1 MNTTS
6 VIVAALSVILLSGTL
21 TPSFAL
27 GDYDF
32 LSEWG
37 EFGISTPGH
46 LSHPQF
52 IAVDAE
58 GNSYISD
65 LGNKR
70 VQKFSSSGEFILNF
84 GESGKSSGQFHHP
97 SGIAVDSDFVYV
109 ADQNLHKIQK
119 FTLDGIFV
127 SEWGKFG
134 NNEGQFKSPKDIAV
148 DSDFVYVVDADNYRI
163 QKFTTDGEFVL
174 SFGSGGMNHD
184 QFLILTGIA
193 VDEDGNIYVTDKGN
207 RKIEKF
213 TSDGILIESYPLRGT
228 NYVFAPEGI
237 TVSPDGKIFVIN
249 SVDNKVL
256 NIELDASDLRLDIFE
271 QLGPFGNSFI
281 DPTDVA
287 LGFQGELLIVDSAAH
302 KVKSFETPFY
312 DETKIIQTTE
322 IIAPEVTEG
331 YEFDDIDPVIMAPSD
346 IKLEATDLFTP
357 VPIGQAVAD
366 DSQSGIKT
374 ILNNAPEAFSLGVSK
389 VTWIAF
395 DNAGNTAEDYQ
406 NITVY
411 ACGNVYSD
419 YNMIVGTDENDVLQ
433 GTSGNDLIF
442 GLEGNDIINGLEGND
457 CIFGGEGDDIV
468 YGNGGYDTISGNG
481 GHDILKGDSGFDV
494 IYGGSG
500 SDVLDGGSE
509 NDNCYDSQES
519 IILNCNE

>member
-1 MNTTS
+1 MKTTIATVT
-6 VIVAALSVILLSGTL
+6 VISAILLSGTI

-32 LSEWG
+32 LAEWG

-46 LSHPQF
+46 LSYPQF

-70 VQKFSSSGEFILNF
+70 VQKFTSSGEFILNF
-84 GESGKSSGQFHHP
+84 GESGKQAGQFHHP
-97 SGIAVDSDFVYV
+97 SGVGVDSDFVYV

-119 FTLDGIFV
+119 FTLNGTFV
-127 SEWGKFG
+127 GEWGKFG
-134 NNEGQFKSPKDIAV
+134 NNDGELKSPKDIAV
-148 DSDFVYVVDADNYRI
+148 DSGFVYVVDADNYRI

-193 VDEDGNIYVTDKGN
+193 IDDDGNVYVTDKGN
-207 RKIEKF
+207 RKVEKF
-213 TSDGILIESYPLRGT
+213 SSDGVLIESYPLRGT
-228 NYVFAPEGI
+228 NHVFAPEGI
-237 TVSPDGKIFVIN
+237 TVAPDGKIFVVN
-249 SVDNKVL
+249 SADNRVL
-256 NIELDASDLRLDIFE
+256 YLELDNNLRLDIFE
-271 QLGPFGNSFI
+271 QLGPFGNSFV
-281 DPTDVA
+281 DPTDIA
-287 LGFQGELLIVDSAAH
+287 LGFQGDLLVLDSAAH

-312 DETKIIQTTE
+312 DETKMVQSTE

-331 YEFDDIDPVIMAPSD
+331 YEFDDIDPVILAPSD

-357 VPIGQAVAD
+357 VPIGKAIAED
-366 DSQSGIKT
+366 LQSGIKT
-374 ILNNAPEAFSLGVSK
+374 ILNNAPEEFSLGVNK

-395 DNAGNTAEDYQ
+395 DNAGNTAEDSQ
-406 NITVY
+406 NITVF

-433 GTSGNDLIF
+433 GTSGDDLIF
-442 GLEGNDIINGLEGND
+442 GLSGSDIISGLEGND
-457 CIFGGEGDDIV
+457 CIFGGDGDDIV
-468 YGNGGYDTISGNG
+468 YGNDGYDTISGNG
-481 GHDILKGDSGFDV
+481 GHDVLKGDSGSDV

-509 NDNCYDSQES
+509 NDNCYDSQENVV
-519 IILNCNE
+519 LNCNE

>member
-1 MNTTS
+1 MNTTP
-6 VIVAALSVILLSGTL
+6 VIVAVLSVILLSGTL

-46 LSHPQF
+46 LSYPQF

-65 LGNKR
+65 VGNKR
-70 VQKFSSSGEFILNF
+70 VQKFSSSGEFILEF

-119 FTLDGIFV
+119 FTLDGTFV
-127 SEWGKFG
+127 SEWGKYG

-148 DSDFVYVVDADNYRI
+148 DSDFLYVVDADNYRI
-163 QKFTTDGEFVL
+163 QKFTTDGEFVF

-184 QFLILTGIA
+184 QFLILNGIT
-193 VDEDGNIYVTDKGN
+193 VDEDGNVYVTDKGN

-213 TSDGILIESYPLRGT
+213 TSEGVLIESYPLRGT

-237 TVSPDGKIFVIN
+237 TVAPDGKIFFIN
-249 SVDNKVL
+249 SADNRVL
-256 NIELDASDLRLDIFE
+256 YLELDASDLHLDIFE
-271 QLGPFGNSFI
+271 QLGPFGNSFV
-281 DPTDVA
+281 DPTDIVM
-287 LGFQGELLIVDSAAH
+287 GFYGNLLVVDSAAH

-312 DETKIIQTTE
+312 DETKIIQSTE

-331 YEFDDIDPVIMAPSD
+331 YEFDDIPPTIMAPSD
-346 IKLEATDLFTP
+346 IKLEATDLYTA
-357 VPIGQAVAD
+357 VPIGEAIAD
-366 DSQSGIKT
+366 DSQSGIKA
-374 ILNNAPEAFSLGVSK
+374 ILNNAPEEFSLGVSK

-395 DNAGNTAEDYQ
+395 DNAGNTAEDSQ

-411 ACGNVYSD
+411 ACGNVYSN
-419 YNMIVGTDENDVLQ
+419 YNMIVGTDESDVLQ
-433 GTSGNDLIF
+433 GTSGDDLIF
-442 GLEGNDIINGLEGND
+442 GLEGNDIISGLEGND
-457 CIFGGEGDDIV
+457 CIFGGAGDDVI
-468 YGNGGYDTISGNG
+468 YGNDGYDTISGNS

-494 IYGGSG
+494 IYGGTG

-509 NDNCYDSQES
+509 NDNCYDSQENV
-519 IILNCNE
+519 ILNCNE

>member
-1 MNTTS
+1 MNTIP
-6 VIVAALSVILLSGTL
+6 VIVAVLSVILLSGTL

-32 LSEWG
+32 LDEWG

-46 LSHPQF
+46 LSYPQF
-52 IAVDAE
+52 IAVDAD

-70 VQKFSSSGEFILNF
+70 IQKFSSSGEFILTF
-84 GESGKSSGQFHHP
+84 GESGKLAGQFHHP
-97 SGIAVDSDFVYV
+97 SGVAVDSNFVYV

-127 SEWGKFG
+127 DEWGKYG
-134 NNEGQFKSPKDIAV
+134 NNEGEFKSPKDIAV
-148 DSDFVYVVDADNYRI
+148 HSNFIYVVDADNYRI

-184 QFLILTGIA
+184 QFLILSGIA
-193 VDEDGNIYVTDKGN
+193 VDEDGNVYVTDKGN

-213 TSDGILIESYPLRGT
+213 TSDGILIESYPLRS
-228 NYVFAPEGI
+228 NNHVFAPEGI
-237 TVSPDGKIFVIN
+237 IVAPDGKVFVIN
-249 SVDNKVL
+249 SADNRVL
-256 NIELDASDLRLDIFE
+256 HLELDDNLRLDIFE
-271 QLGPFGNSFI
+271 QLGPFGNSFV
-281 DPTDVA
+281 DPTDVT
-287 LGFQGELLIVDSAAH
+287 LGYQGELLVVDSAAH
-302 KVKSFETPFY
+302 KIKSFETPFY
-312 DETKIIQTTE
+312 DETKIVQTIE
-322 IIAPEVTEG
+322 IITPEITEG
-331 YEFDDIDPVIMAPSD
+331 HEFDDINPIIMAPSD
-346 IKLEATDLFTP
+346 IKLDATDLFTP
-357 VPIGQAVAD
+357 VPIGDAVAQD
-366 DSQSGIKT
+366 LHSGIKT
-374 ILNNAPEAFSLGVSK
+374 ILNNAPESFSLGVSK

-406 NITVY
+406 IITVY

-433 GTSGNDLIF
+433 GTTADDLIF
-442 GLEGNDIINGLEGND
+442 GLKGNDIIQGLEGND
-457 CIFGGEGDDIV
+457 CIFGGDGDDIV
-468 YGNGGYDTISGNG
+468 YGNSGYDTIHGND

-494 IYGGSG
+494 IYGGTG

-509 NDNCYDSQES
+509 NDNCYDSLEN

>member
-1 MNTTS
+1 MNTAP
-6 VIVAALSVILLSGTL
+6 VIVAVLSVILLSGTL
-21 TPSFAL
+21 TPSFAI

-46 LSHPQF
+46 LSYPQF
-52 IAVDAE
+52 IAVDSE

-70 VQKFSSSGEFILNF
+70 VQKFSSSGEFILEF
-84 GESGKSSGQFHHP
+84 GESGKLSGQFHHP
-97 SGIAVDSDFVYV
+97 SGVAVDSDFVYV

-119 FTLDGIFV
+119 FTLDGTFV
-127 SEWGKFG
+127 SEWGKYG

-148 DSDFVYVVDADNYRI
+148 DSDFLYVVDADNYRI

-193 VDEDGNIYVTDKGN
+193 VDEDGNIYVADKGN

-213 TSDGILIESYPLRGT
+213 TSDGVLIESYPLRGT
-228 NYVFAPEGI
+228 SYVFAPEGI

-249 SVDNKVL
+249 SADNRVL
-256 NIELDASDLRLDIFE
+256 YLELDASDLRLDIFE
-271 QLGPFGNSFI
+271 QLGPFGHSFV
-281 DPTDVA
+281 DPTDVVM
-287 LGFQGELLIVDSAAH
+287 GFHGELLVVDSAAH
-302 KVKSFETPFY
+302 KVKSFETLFY
-312 DETKIIQTTE
+312 DESKVVETTE
-322 IIAPEVTEG
+322 IIAPEVTKG
-331 YEFDDIDPVIMAPSD
+331 YEFDDIPPTIMAPSD
-346 IKLEATDLFTP
+346 IKLDAADLFTP
-357 VPIGQAVAD
+357 VPIGDAIAKD
-366 DSQSGIKT
+366 LHSGIKT

-411 ACGNVYSD
+411 ACGNVYSN
-419 YNMIVGTDENDVLQ
+419 YNMIVGTDESDVLQ
-433 GTSGNDLIF
+433 GTSGDDLIF
-442 GLEGNDIINGLEGND
+442 GLEGNDIISGLEGND
-457 CIFGGEGDDIV
+457 CIFGGEGDDVI
-468 YGNGGYDTISGNG
+468 YGNAGYDTLSGNS

-509 NDNCYDSQES
+509 NDNCYDSQEN

>member
-1 MNTTS
+1 MLKTITFAA
-6 VIVAALSVILLSGTL
+6 VAITAILLSGTI

-32 LSEWG
+32 LAEWG
-37 EFGISTPGH
+37 GFGILTSGQ

-58 GNSYISD
+58 GNSYVSD

-70 VQKFSSSGEFILNF
+70 IQKFSSAGEFILEF
-84 GESGKSSGQFHHP
+84 GESGRLAGQFHHP
-97 SGIAVDSDFVYV
+97 SGIAVDSDHVYV

-119 FTLDGIFV
+119 FTLDGMFV
-127 SEWGKFG
+127 DEWGKYG
-134 NNEGQFKSPKDIAV
+134 NNAGEFKSPKGIAV
-148 DSDFVYVVDADNYRI
+148 DSDHVYVIDADNYRI
-163 QKFTTDGEFVL
+163 QKFTTNGEFVL

-184 QFLILTGIA
+184 QFLVLSGIA

-213 TSDGILIESYPLRGT
+213 TSDGTLIKSYPLRGT

-237 TVSPDGKIFVIN
+237 VVDSDGKIFVVN
-249 SVDNKVL
+249 SANNRVL
-256 NIELDASDLRLDIFE
+256 YLELDDNLRLDIFE
-271 QLGPFGNSFI
+271 QLGPYGNSFI
-281 DPTDVA
+281 DPTNIA
-287 LGFQGELLIVDSAAH
+287 LGFYGELLVVDSAAH
-302 KVKSFETPFY
+302 TVKSFETPFY
-312 DETKIIQTTE
+312 DETKIVQTTE
-322 IIAPEVTEG
+322 IIVPEITEG
-331 YEFDDIDPVIMAPSD
+331 YEFDDIDPIIMAPSD

-357 VPIGQAVAD
+357 VPIGDAIAD
-366 DSQSGIKT
+366 DSQSGIKA
-374 ILNNAPEAFSLGVSK
+374 ILNNAPEKFSLGISK

-406 NITVY
+406 NITVF

-419 YNMIVGTDENDVLQ
+419 YNLIVGTDENDVLQ
-433 GTSGNDLIF
+433 GTSGDDLIF
-442 GLEGNDIINGLEGND
+442 GLEGNDIISGLEGND

-468 YGNGGYDTISGNG
+468 YGNDGYDTINGNG
-481 GHDILKGDSGFDV
+481 GHDVLKGDSGFDI

-509 NDNCYDSQES
+509 TDNCYDSLEN

>member
-1 MNTTS
+1 MNTTPL
-6 VIVAALSVILLSGTL
+6 IVATLSVILLSGTL

-32 LSEWG
+32 IDEWG
-37 EFGISTPGH
+37 EFGISTFGH
-46 LSHPQF
+46 FSYPQY

-70 VQKFSSSGEFILNF
+70 IQKFSSSGEFLLEF
-84 GESGKSSGQFHHP
+84 GESGKQSGQFHHP

-119 FTLDGIFV
+119 FTLDGTFV
-127 SEWGKFG
+127 SEWGKYG

-148 DSDFVYVVDADNYRI
+148 DSDFLYVVDADNYRI

-184 QFLILTGIA
+184 QFLILSGIA
-193 VDEDGNIYVTDKGN
+193 VDDDGNIYVADKGN

-213 TSDGILIESYPLRGT
+213 TSEGILIESYPLRGT

-237 TVSPDGKIFVIN
+237 TIAPDGKIFVIN
-249 SVDNKVL
+249 SAENRVL
-256 NIELDASDLRLDIFE
+256 YLELDDDLRLDIFE
-271 QLGPFGNSFI
+271 QLGPYGNSFV
-281 DPTDVA
+281 DPTDVV
-287 LGFQGELLIVDSAAH
+287 LGFHGELLVVDSTAH

-312 DETKIIQTTE
+312 DETKIIQSPE

-331 YEFDDIDPVIMAPSD
+331 YESDDIPPTIMAPSD
-346 IKLEATDLFTP
+346 IKLEATDLLTF
-357 VPIGQAVAD
+357 VPIGDAIAED
-366 DSQSGIKT
+366 LHSGIKA

-395 DNAGNTAEDYQ
+395 DNAGNTSEDYQ
-406 NITVY
+406 TITVY
-411 ACGNVYSD
+411 ACGNVYSN
-419 YNMIVGTDENDVLQ
+419 YNMIVGTDESDVLS
-433 GTSGNDLIF
+433 GTTGDDLIF
-442 GLEGNDIINGLEGND
+442 GLEGNDIISGLEGND

-468 YGNGGYDTISGNG
+468 YGNDGYDTIIGNG

-509 NDNCYDSQES
+509 NDNCYDSQDS